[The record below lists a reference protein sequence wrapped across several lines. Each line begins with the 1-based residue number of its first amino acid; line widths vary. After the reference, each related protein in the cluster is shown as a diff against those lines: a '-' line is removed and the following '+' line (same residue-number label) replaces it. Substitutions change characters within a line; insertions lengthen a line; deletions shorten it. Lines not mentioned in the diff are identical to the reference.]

1 MAEAPTTVGN
11 TNYGFQAGEPEGAS
25 TPEFGFEDFEDV
37 EGGSI
42 SRQDAFNFFNPHGI
56 YSARETS
63 YLGVAAGIGTAG
75 LVYGGYRYIKRSL
88 YSQESKT
95 PELAEELEPPSDE
108 NTQQFWLAAMVILS
122 AGLLIFLYKKKE

>member
-1 MAEAPTTVGN
+1 MSEAPRTVAN
-11 TNYGFQAGEPEGAS
+11 LNNAFQAGEPESVSG
-25 TPEFGFEDFEDV
+25 PEFDV
-37 EGGSI
+37 EDIEEGNV
-42 SRQDAFNFFNPHGI
+42 SRLDAFSLFNPRGI

-63 YLGVAAGIGTAG
+63 YLGVAAGAGAAG